1 MKSKNK
7 MLLFI
12 KFIVMI
18 IYKLLAEFHL
28 FNISVKNIFQNVF
41 QKILRMIYRKYR
53 RLSLEKK
60 VPLVKNYN
68 QWNQITKE
76 IDKLSP

>member
-68 QWNQITKE
+68 QWNQITKD